1 MDLMIDTS
9 GVEFQVSKPFEPRFD
24 KDGNLRRDK
33 QGGTN
38 LPLHAA
44 QLVAW
49 TQAGSETLLVT
60 VATDAPPELMQKQSV
75 RIEGLQAMPW
85 VSDGKPRVA
94 FRARAVVPVPAGNSS
109 RSVSAKADS

>member
-9 GVEFQVSKPFEPRFD
+9 GVEFQVAKPFEPRFD
-24 KDGNLRRDK
+24 KDGNQRRDK

-49 TQAGSETLLVT
+49 SEAGSETLLVT
-60 VATDAPPELMQKQSV
+60 VATDHPPELTQRQSV

-85 VSDGKPRVA
+85 VSDGKPKVA
-94 FRARAVVPVPAGNSS
+94 FRARAVVPVSAGQ
-109 RSVSAKADS
+109 SVSVSGRNNA